1 MSEWNENVQHSKE
14 IALFWR
20 SIWLN
25 NNSPRQGIVADIMQR
40 TRAKY
45 HYCIREVKKNKLL
58 HKKQAMARS
67 IAENNSSNLWTECR
81 KI

>member
-20 SIWLN
+20 SNWLN

-40 TRAKY
+40 TKAIKIRKHKFKFTPDVYRSATRFDLRAP
-45 HYCIREVKKNKLL
+45 I
-58 HKKQAMARS
+58 
-67 IAENNSSNLWTECR
+67 I
-81 KI
+81 